1 VAVKGVPAVITISL
15 YTLHKGMNGGAPQRR
30 MPPPRL
36 RTPPM
41 VYITYHDNYYNVA
54 LRVIIVTTMI
64 FIFCSPPAVFRRCEE
79 PRFVR
84 GWYRPASRATS
95 GSASPYQQ
103 AAARAS
109 SATVHSTTGE
119 ESIYESADH
128 PPSCRNACNT
138 PDSERYAPHAQT
150 RHRR

>member
-1 VAVKGVPAVITISL
+1 MYFFF
-15 YTLHKGMNGGAPQRR
+15 YTCSFV
-30 MPPPRL
+30 
-36 RTPPM
+36 T
-41 VYITYHDNYYNVA
+41 VSA
-54 LRVIIVTTMI
+54 LIVTGHKRSDIGFGIDSNGEKTGVSI
-64 FIFCSPPAVFRRCEE
+64 ADGRFVCRCEE

-103 AAARAS
+103 ATARAAA
-109 SATVHSTTGE
+109 ATVHSTTGE

-138 PDSERYAPHAQT
+138 PDSERYAPHAPT
-150 RHRR
+150 RHWR

>member
-1 VAVKGVPAVITISL
+1 MHHCCILKFNYPLLRRTFHALEKCCSIYTNNLDPFPAYRRTGS
-15 YTLHKGMNGGAPQRR
+15 NGKPENKK
-30 MPPPRL
+30 
-36 RTPPM
+36 RTR
-41 VYITYHDNYYNVA
+41 HDFV
-54 LRVIIVTTMI
+54 V
-64 FIFCSPPAVFRRCEE
+64 FFCRCEE

-103 AAARAS
+103 ATARAAA
-109 SATVHSTTGE
+109 ATVHSTTGE
-119 ESIYESADH
+119 ESIYETADH

-138 PDSERYAPHAQT
+138 PDSERYAPHAPT

>member
-1 VAVKGVPAVITISL
+1 
-15 YTLHKGMNGGAPQRR
+15 
-30 MPPPRL
+30 
-36 RTPPM
+36 M
-41 VYITYHDNYYNVA
+41 VYIVHYDNNINTA
-54 LRVIIVTTMI
+54 FKLAIVTKMI
-64 FIFCSPPAVFRRCEE
+64 FIFCSSPAVLFSTRCEE

>member
-1 VAVKGVPAVITISL
+1 MKGE
-15 YTLHKGMNGGAPQRR
+15 APQRR
-30 MPPPRL
+30 TPPTRF
-36 RTPPM
+36 RTHPM
-41 VYITYHDNYYNVA
+41 VYTVYYDNYYIMA
-54 LRVIIVTTMI
+54 FRVILVTRMAFT
-64 FIFCSPPAVFRRCEE
+64 FCSSPAVFHRCEE

>member
-1 VAVKGVPAVITISL
+1 MCSYIYKEVLVNYNNILSL
-15 YTLHKGMNGGAPQRR
+15 VVCKSTRR
-30 MPPPRL
+30 SRMLEMININMMCRP
-36 RTPPM
+36 
-41 VYITYHDNYYNVA
+41 
-54 LRVIIVTTMI
+54 IIVMKI
-64 FIFCSPPAVFRRCEE
+64 VFLFCSPSTVFHRCEE

-103 AAARAS
+103 TATRAS
-109 SATVHSTTGE
+109 AATVHSTTGE

-138 PDSERYAPHAQT
+138 PDSERYASHAQT
-150 RHRR
+150 RHRRYLYNIIIDRYTE